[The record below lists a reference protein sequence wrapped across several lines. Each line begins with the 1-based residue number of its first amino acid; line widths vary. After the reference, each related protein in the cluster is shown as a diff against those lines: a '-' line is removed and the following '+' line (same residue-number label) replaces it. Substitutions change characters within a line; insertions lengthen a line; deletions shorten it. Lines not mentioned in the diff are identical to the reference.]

1 MYTMKR
7 ILISA
12 LIAGLV
18 CLGEAALFAEATS
31 AAELPQSVTVRYSDL
46 NLDRPTD
53 VGRLYSRIRGA
64 AESVCGE
71 PDPAYDFWVNPAW
84 QRCVN
89 DAIGRA
95 VLQVD
100 RPALSAYYQRQLGR
114 SPAA

>member
-1 MYTMKR
+1 MYTIKR

-18 CLGEAALFAEATS
+18 CVGEAALFAAAPS
-31 AAELPQSVTVRYSDL
+31 AAELPQSVTVRYTDL
-46 NLDRPTD
+46 NLDRPAD
-53 VGRLYSRIRGA
+53 VGRLYNRIRGA

-84 QRCVN
+84 QRCVS

-95 VLQVD
+95 VFQVD
-100 RPALSAYYQRQLGR
+100 QPALSAYYQRQFGR

>member
-1 MYTMKR
+1 MYTIKR

-18 CLGEAALFAEATS
+18 CVGEAALFAAATS
-31 AAELPQSVTVRYSDL
+31 AAELPQSVTVRYTDL
-46 NLDRPTD
+46 NLDRPAD

-64 AESVCGE
+64 AESVCG
-71 PDPAYDFWVNPAW
+71 DDDVAHNLWVNPAW
-84 QRCVN
+84 QRCVS

-95 VLQVD
+95 VFQVD
-100 RPALSAYYQRQLGR
+100 QPALSAYYQRQFGR